1 MRFGQN
7 GLSIGDVQG
16 FNRRVI
22 LAAMQELG
30 PCSRKDLSVATRL
43 DQATVTRAIGFLI
56 EDGIVEEVGLV
67 KGGRG
72 RRSIN
77 LSFARSGRSII
88 CVRLQRRS
96 FSVGLFNL
104 AGNTLDETEV
114 RIGIDQPSSRTF
126 DQIAACVDQ
135 HISRHPQVDGIGV
148 AVPGPFLE
156 RDERVILMTESPDWQ
171 VFDLVRA
178 LRERYST
185 IPVYSIHDAKAAAL
199 NVWRMQAKPS
209 GAKVLLYISAGQ
221 GIGSALVD
229 DGEVYRGSLGLAGE
243 LGHTSIDVNGPRCKC
258 GNHGCL
264 ELFTSRI
271 ALLRNV
277 REFADGN
284 QETAL
289 TPEARF
295 ADVVA
300 AYHAGDRLA
309 VAEVD
314 RVARYLAQGITNC
327 INFVNPDIVVIG
339 DEYVAFGQS
348 FRAAIAKYVKASLLP
363 SVFQSIR
370 LELSKFEGDLVL
382 RGAYLDVLLQT
393 YLTARREPASRKPQA
408 AGANCWSAAEG
419 ARS

>member
-1 MRFGQN
+1 MRFGRK
-7 GLSIGDVQG
+7 GLSIGGVQG

-22 LAAMQELG
+22 LSAMLELG
-30 PCSRKDLSVATRL
+30 PCSRKDISVTTGL
-43 DQATVTRAIGFLI
+43 DQATVTRAIGVLI

-77 LSFARSGRSII
+77 LSFARSGRFII
-88 CVRLQRRS
+88 CVRLQRRN
-96 FSVGLFNL
+96 FSVGLYNL
-104 AGNTLDETEV
+104 AGDTLDETEG
-114 RIGIDQPSSRTF
+114 RIEKGQPSARIF
-126 DQIAACVDQ
+126 DRIAACVDG
-135 HISRHPQVDGIGV
+135 HVARHPQVDGMGV

-171 VFDLVRA
+171 AFDLVRA
-178 LRERYST
+178 LRERYAT

-199 NVWRMQAKPS
+199 AVWRAQAEPS

-221 GIGSALVD
+221 GIGSALVAN
-229 DGEVYRGSLGLAGE
+229 GEVYRGSLGLAGE

-271 ALLRNV
+271 ALLREV

-284 QETAL
+284 PETTL
-289 TPEARF
+289 SSEASF

-300 AYHAGDRLA
+300 TYHAGDSLA
-309 VAEVD
+309 VTEVD

-327 INFVNPDIVVIG
+327 INFANPDTVVIG
-339 DEYVAFGQS
+339 DEYAAFGLS

-363 SVFQSIR
+363 SIYQSIR
-370 LELSKFEGDLVL
+370 LELSQIEGDLVL
-382 RGAYLDVLLQT
+382 KGAYLDVLSQT
-393 YLTARREPASRKPQA
+393 YLTSPREEAVLPVRA
-408 AGANCWSAAEG
+408 AGAG
-419 ARS
+419 H

>member
-1 MRFGQN
+1 MSFGQK
-7 GLSIGDVQG
+7 GLSIGGVQG

-22 LAAMQELG
+22 LSAMLEHG
-30 PCSRKDLSVATRL
+30 PCSRKDISVATGL
-43 DQATVTRAIGFLI
+43 DQATVTRAIALLI
-56 EDGIVEEVGLV
+56 EEGIVEEVGLV

-96 FSVGLFNL
+96 FSVGLYNL
-104 AGNTLDETEV
+104 AGETLDETER
-114 RIGIDQPSSRTF
+114 RIGKGQPSARTF
-126 DQIAACVDQ
+126 DQIAACVDR
-135 HISRHPQVDGIGV
+135 HTARHPQVDGMGV

-171 VFDLVRA
+171 AFDLVRA
-178 LRERYST
+178 LRERYGT

-199 NVWRMQAKPS
+199 TVWRAQAKPS

-221 GIGSALVD
+221 GIGSALVVN
-229 DGEVYRGSLGLAGE
+229 GEVYRGSLGLAGE

-271 ALLRNV
+271 ALLREV
-277 REFADGN
+277 REFADEN

-289 TPEARF
+289 TAEASF
-295 ADVVA
+295 ADVAA
-300 AYHAGDRLA
+300 AYHASDPLA
-309 VAEVD
+309 VTEVD

-327 INFVNPDIVVIG
+327 INFVNPDMVVIG
-339 DEYVAFGQS
+339 DEYAAFGPS
-348 FRAAIAKYVKASLLP
+348 FRGAIAKYVKASLLP
-363 SVFQSIR
+363 SIYQNIR
-370 LELSKFEGDLVL
+370 LELSQIEGDLVL
-382 RGAYLDVLLQT
+382 KGAYLDVLSQT
-393 YLTARREPASRKPQA
+393 YLTAPREEATLPVQA
-408 AGANCWSAAEG
+408 AGADL
-419 ARS
+419 

>member
-1 MRFGQN
+1 MSFGQK
-7 GLSIGDVQG
+7 GLSIGGVQG

-22 LAAMQELG
+22 LSAMLEHG
-30 PCSRKDLSVATRL
+30 PCSRKDISVATGL
-43 DQATVTRAIGFLI
+43 DQATVTRAIALLV

-77 LSFARSGRSII
+77 LSFARGGRSII

-96 FSVGLFNL
+96 FSVGLYNL
-104 AGNTLDETEV
+104 AGETLDETER
-114 RIGIDQPSSRTF
+114 RIGKGQPSARTF
-126 DQIAACVDQ
+126 DQIAAFVDR
-135 HISRHPQVDGIGV
+135 HTARHPQVDGMGV

-171 VFDLVRA
+171 AFDLVRA
-178 LRERYST
+178 LRERYGT

-199 NVWRMQAKPS
+199 TVWRAQAKPS

-221 GIGSALVD
+221 GIGSALVVN
-229 DGEVYRGSLGLAGE
+229 GEVYRGSLGLAGE

-271 ALLRNV
+271 ALLREV
-277 REFADGN
+277 REFADEN

-289 TPEARF
+289 TAEASF
-295 ADVVA
+295 ADVAA
-300 AYHAGDRLA
+300 AYHASDPLA
-309 VAEVD
+309 VTEVD

-327 INFVNPDIVVIG
+327 INFVNPDMVVIG
-339 DEYVAFGQS
+339 DEYAAFGLS

-363 SVFQSIR
+363 SIYRNIR
-370 LELSKFEGDLVL
+370 LELSQIEGDLVL
-382 RGAYLDVLLQT
+382 KGAYLDVLSQT
-393 YLTARREPASRKPQA
+393 YLTAPREEATLPVQA
-408 AGANCWSAAEG
+408 AGADL
-419 ARS
+419 

>member
-1 MRFGQN
+1 MSVGQK
-7 GLSIGDVQG
+7 GLSIGGVQG
-16 FNRRVI
+16 FNRRAI
-22 LAAMQELG
+22 LSAMLELG
-30 PCSRKDLSVATRL
+30 PCSRKDISVATGL
-43 DQATVTRAIGFLI
+43 DQATVTRAIALLI

-77 LSFARSGRSII
+77 LSFARSGRSVV

-96 FSVGLFNL
+96 FSVGLYNL
-104 AGNTLDETEV
+104 AGETLVETEG
-114 RIGIDQPSSRTF
+114 RIEKGQPSAQTF
-126 DQIAACVDQ
+126 DQIAACVD
-135 HISRHPQVDGIGV
+135 RHTARHSQVDGMGV

-171 VFDLVRA
+171 AFDLVRA
-178 LRERYST
+178 LRERYAT

-199 NVWRMQAKPS
+199 TVWRAQAKPS

-221 GIGSALVD
+221 GIGSALVVN
-229 DGEVYRGSLGLAGE
+229 GEVYRGSLGLAGE

-271 ALLRNV
+271 VLLRDV

-289 TPEARF
+289 TSEARF

-300 AYHAGDRLA
+300 AYHAGDTLA
-309 VAEVD
+309 VSEVD

-339 DEYVAFGQS
+339 DEYAAFGPS

-363 SVFQSIR
+363 SIYQSIR
-370 LELSKFEGDLVL
+370 LELSQIEGDLVL
-382 RGAYLDVLLQT
+382 KGAYLDVLSQT
-393 YLTARREPASRKPQA
+393 SLTTPREEPSGPVQA
-408 AGANCWSAAEG
+408 AGAG
-419 ARS
+419 L

>member
-1 MRFGQN
+1 MSFGQK
-7 GLSIGDVQG
+7 GLSIGGVPG

-22 LAAMQELG
+22 LSEMLELG
-30 PCSRKDLSVATRL
+30 LCSRKDISLATGL
-43 DQATVTRAIGFLI
+43 DQATVTRAIGPLI
-56 EDGIVEEVGLV
+56 EDGIVEEVGPV
-67 KGGRG
+67 KGSRG

-77 LSFARSGRSII
+77 LSFARSGRSIV
-88 CVRLQRRS
+88 CVRLQRRN
-96 FSVGLFNL
+96 FSVGVYSL
-104 AGNTLDETEV
+104 AGETLDETEG
-114 RIGIDQPSSRTF
+114 RIATGQPSAQTL
-126 DQIAACVDQ
+126 DQIVASVDRLAALHSQ
-135 HISRHPQVDGIGV
+135 IDGMGV

-156 RDERVILMTESPDWQ
+156 RDERVILMTESPDWRAL
-171 VFDLVRA
+171 DLVRK

-185 IPVYSIHDAKAAAL
+185 IPVYSVHDAKAAAL
-199 NVWRMQAKPS
+199 TVWRAQAKPS

-221 GIGSALVD
+221 GIGSALVAN
-229 DGEVYRGSLGLAGE
+229 GEVYRGSLGLAGE

-284 QETAL
+284 PETTLASD
-289 TPEARF
+289 ARF

-300 AYHAGDRLA
+300 AYHANDTLA
-309 VAEVD
+309 VSEID

-339 DEYVAFGQS
+339 DEYAAFGPS

-363 SVFQSIR
+363 SIYQSIR
-370 LELSKFEGDLVL
+370 LELSQIEGDLVL
-382 RGAYLDVLLQT
+382 KGAYLDVLSQT
-393 YLTARREPASRKPQA
+393 YLKTPHEEVARPLPSAN
-408 AGANCWSAAEG
+408 AG
-419 ARS
+419 R